1 MCSASYFR
9 NHPSPHVLPL
19 DSDLAEKTVLP
30 LDESDEVSST
40 ITLKTTSRGQSTS
53 QGTPQETIGSR
64 LNRFDAMNS
73 RDSSL
78 EEQVTVLN
86 ESVRDMVNCNLIDED
101 AAYRFLSTK
110 ITELTCDT
118 T

>member
-19 DSDLAEKTVLP
+19 DSDLAEKNVIP
-30 LDESDEVSST
+30 LDESDEVSS
-40 ITLKTTSRGQSTS
+40 IIPPKTTSRGQST
-53 QGTPQETIGSR
+53 TQEETTGSR
-64 LNRFDAMNS
+64 FNRFDAVYS
-73 RDSSL
+73 QESSL
-78 EEQVTVLN
+78 EEKVTVLN

-101 AAYRFLSTK
+101 VAYRFLSTK
-110 ITELTCDT
+110 ISELTRDT